1 MYQHVQSR
9 SNDSTVRFS
18 FVGCGRIA
26 VKYLTFF
33 ARTLPSDACLV
44 AVCDPDIERASALVR
59 GLDVRVFA
67 HPLDMMEQMGNS
79 IDVIAILAPSG
90 LHAEITVNL
99 AKYGKIILVEKPMA
113 LTLVDADRM
122 IDVCD
127 SSATKLF
134 VVKQNRLNLPIR
146 RLIQAIESGRF
157 GKLFMATSRIRWCRK
172 QEYYDESP
180 WSGRVNGDGG
190 IFANQASHYLD
201 LLQWMCG
208 DVASVVAKTSK
219 ALLKIETEDTGVALL
234 QFKNGALGVV
244 EATTATRPTDLEGS
258 ISILGENGSVEI
270 SGYALNEVR
279 TWSFVNPEPQDAEMQ
294 DYQGSKAAAT
304 NTIGHHEY
312 LKHFI
317 QCIRS
322 NSVEL
327 VDGREGR
334 KSLSL
339 ITAIYK
345 SSFTGKEVF
354 LP

>member
-1 MYQHVQSR
+1 LYQYTPPRPNQ
-9 SNDSTVRFS
+9 STVRFS
-18 FVGCGRIA
+18 LVGCGRIA
-26 VKYLTFF
+26 VKYVNFF
-33 ARTLPSDACLV
+33 RSAAALETCLV
-44 AVCDPDIERASALVR
+44 AVCDPDTERASAIVR

-67 HPLDMMEQMGNS
+67 NSLDMMEQMGNS

-90 LHAEITVNL
+90 MHAEITVNL
-99 AKYGKIILVEKPMA
+99 AKYGKTILVEKPMA
-113 LTLVDADRM
+113 LTLGDADRM

-127 SSATKLF
+127 SSAVKLF

-146 RLIQAIESGRF
+146 RLNGAIKSGRF

-208 DVASVVAKTSK
+208 DVASVVAKTSN
-219 ALLKIETEDTGVALL
+219 ALLKIETEDTGIALL

-244 EATTATRPTDLEGS
+244 EATTATRPKDLEGS

-279 TWSFVNPEPQDAEMQ
+279 TWNFVNPEPQDAEMQ

-317 QCIRS
+317 QCLRS
-322 NSVEL
+322 QSSEL

-339 ITAIYK
+339 ITAIYE